1 MIHVILGQG
10 DKDVLQ
16 AAERHLEALPSGH
29 PCQGC
34 EVRDKAVCGV
44 LDCAKLAQFKSLGRT
59 LKLDSSQTLFH
70 EGDPATRVFTLT
82 SGTLKLYKLLP
93 DGRRQVT
100 GFMHPGDFLGMSMDD
115 EHAFSAEAL
124 EAAILCWFPRNRF
137 DDFVEEHG
145 SMERELYRM
154 AAHELAAARQ
164 QMVLLGRKTATER
177 LASFLLFL
185 AERSDRLPGR
195 TPNLVRLPMSRS
207 DIADYLGL
215 TKETVSRV
223 FSAFRRDRLIRL
235 CATDEVEIIDSQ
247 GLEQLAECAA

>member
-1 MIHVILGQG
+1 L
-10 DKDVLQ
+10 
-16 AAERHLEALPSGH
+16 
-29 PCQGC
+29 
-34 EVRDKAVCGV
+34 
-44 LDCAKLAQFKSLGRT
+44 SL
-59 LKLDSSQTLFH
+59 
-70 EGDPATRVFTLT
+70 
-82 SGTLKLYKLLP
+82 
-93 DGRRQVT
+93 
-100 GFMHPGDFLGMSMDD
+100 
-115 EHAFSAEAL
+115 
-124 EAAILCWFPRNRF
+124 PRNRF

-215 TKETVSRV
+215 TKETVSRF

-235 CATDEVEIIDSQ
+235 RATDEVEMVDNQ